1 MASEIQE
8 EFVWLELKPQQ
19 RFKDDQ
25 ENQVLK
31 VIQYATEF
39 AFFVFRNKSE
49 MRLIVRTTNKDMNL
63 FGTIDGLTV
72 ERIDRPHFEQMVT
85 KYLALKNHFMVPL
98 VDLAKIVKSDVY
110 SKLWQESS
118 RCMMAC
124 FVQDQ
129 TKKISNAI
137 HGKVTS
143 LESRMSKKDVVFSS
157 KRKVDLAGAKSKL
170 DGHNLY
176 NCFIIFGVETTSH
189 GLSELHVEKRNSVN
203 QEKILFENRIVNLK
217 KDLTDE
223 QLKKEYR
230 KQNKVHHDNIKKIK
244 GAFKLDVERSRS
256 DIVQSTKTLD
266 GIINTVLLNSF
277 SHRITTRKI
286 KFIHGKKTFKQK
298 LAELF
303 SIRSIDP
310 YTFIPQKLNSKSLAL
325 SYVELAFFLSFPQEK
340 DIQTINFGV
349 GVTPTFVHSPA
360 QDMSLTDITI
370 QCDPHHVSSDDQ
382 DRLNRSICDNL
393 KVRCARC
400 GVTIHIKKDDKGG
413 YDIDS
418 SFHIS

>member
-19 RFKDDQ
+19 RFKDDK

-31 VIQYATEF
+31 IIQYATEF

-49 MRLIVRTTNKDMNL
+49 MRLIVRTTNKDRNL

-72 ERIDRPHFEQMVT
+72 ERIDPPHFERMVT

-110 SKLWQESS
+110 SKFWQESS

-129 TKKISNAI
+129 TRKISNEI

-143 LESRMSKKDVVFSS
+143 LESRMSKKNVIFSS
-157 KRKVDLAGAKSKL
+157 KRKTDLAEAKSKL
-170 DGHNLY
+170 TGHNLY
-176 NCFIIFGVETTSH
+176 NCFIIFGVETTLH
-189 GLSELHVEKRNSVN
+189 EFSELDIEKRDRVN
-203 QEKILFENRIVNLK
+203 QEKILFENHIANLK
-217 KDLTDE
+217 KDLNDE
-223 QLKKEYR
+223 QFENEYE
-230 KQNKVHHDNIKKIK
+230 KQNKIHHDNVKKIK
-244 GAFKLDVERSRS
+244 DAFKLEVKRSRA

-266 GIINTVLLNSF
+266 DMINTVLLNSF
-277 SHRITTRKI
+277 AHRITSRKI
-286 KFIHGKKTFKQK
+286 KFTHGKKTFKQK

-303 SIRSIDP
+303 SVKSIDP
-310 YTFIPQKLNSKSLAL
+310 YTFIPQKLHSKSLAL
-325 SYVELAFFLSFPQEK
+325 SDVELAFFLSFPQEK

-360 QDMSLTDITI
+360 QDVSLTDLTM
-370 QCDPHHVSSDDQ
+370 QCDPHQVSSEDQ
-382 DRLNRSICDNL
+382 DRLSRSICDSL

-400 GVTIHIKKDDKGG
+400 GVPIHIKKDGKN
-413 YDIDS
+413 
-418 SFHIS
+418 

>member
-1 MASEIQE
+1 MTSKIQE

-25 ENQVLK
+25 ENQALK
-31 VIQYATEF
+31 IIQYATEF
-39 AFFVFRNKSE
+39 AFFVFRKKSE
-49 MRLIVRTTNKDMNL
+49 VRMIVRTTNKDRNL

-72 ERIDRPHFEQMVT
+72 EHIDPPHFERMVT

-110 SKLWQESS
+110 SKFWQESS

-143 LESRMSKKDVVFSS
+143 LESEMSKKNAIFSS
-157 KRKVDLAGAKSKL
+157 KRKADLAGAKSKL
-170 DGHNLY
+170 TGHNLY
-176 NCFIIFGVETTSH
+176 NCFIIFGVETTLH
-189 GLSELHVEKRNSVN
+189 EFSELDIEKRDRVN
-203 QEKILFENRIVNLK
+203 QEKILFENRITNLK
-217 KDLTDE
+217 KDLTYE
-223 QLKKEYR
+223 QFKKEYR
-230 KQNKVHHDNIKKIK
+230 KQNKIHHDNVKKIEND
-244 GAFKLDVERSRS
+244 FKLEAERSRT
-256 DIVQSTKTLD
+256 DIVQSIKTLD

-277 SHRITTRKI
+277 SHRITSRMI
-286 KFIHGKKTFKQK
+286 KFIHGKNTFKQK

-303 SIRSIDP
+303 SVKSIDP

-325 SYVELAFFLSFPQEK
+325 SDVELAFFLSFPQEK

-360 QDMSLTDITI
+360 QDLSLTDLTM
-370 QCDPHHVSSDDQ
+370 QCDPHQVSSDDQ
-382 DRLNRSICDNL
+382 DRLSRSICDSL
-393 KVRCARC
+393 KVRCEIC
-400 GVTIHIKKDDKGG
+400 GVPIHIKKDRKNWQE
-413 YDIDS
+413 
-418 SFHIS
+418 

>member
-1 MASEIQE
+1 MSSKIHE

-31 VIQYATEF
+31 IIQYATEF

-49 MRLIVRTTNKDMNL
+49 MRLIVRTTNKDRNL

-72 ERIDRPHFEQMVT
+72 ERIDQPHFERMVT

-98 VDLAKIVKSDVY
+98 VDLTKIVKSDVY
-110 SKLWQESS
+110 SKFWQESS

-129 TKKISNAI
+129 TRKISNEI
-137 HGKVTS
+137 HSKVTS
-143 LESRMSKKDVVFSS
+143 LESRMSKKNAIFSS
-157 KRKVDLAGAKSKL
+157 KRKTDLAGAKSKL
-170 DGHNLY
+170 TGHNLY
-176 NCFIIFGVETTSH
+176 NCFMVFGVETTLH
-189 GLSELHVEKRNSVN
+189 EFSELDIEKRDRVN
-203 QEKILFENRIVNLK
+203 QEKIMFENRIANLK
-217 KDLTDE
+217 KDLIDE
-223 QLKKEYR
+223 QFENEYE
-230 KQNKVHHDNIKKIK
+230 KQIKVHHDNVKKIK
-244 GAFKLDVERSRS
+244 DAFKLEVKRSRV

-266 GIINTVLLNSF
+266 DMINTVLLNSF
-277 SHRITTRKI
+277 SHRITSRKI
-286 KFIHGKKTFKQK
+286 KCIHGKKTFKQK

-303 SIRSIDP
+303 SVKSIDP
-310 YTFIPQKLNSKSLAL
+310 YTFIPQRLNSKSLAL
-325 SYVELAFFLSFPQEK
+325 SDVELAFFLSFPQEK

-360 QDMSLTDITI
+360 QDVSLTDITI
-370 QCDPHHVSSDDQ
+370 QCDPHQVSSEDQ
-382 DRLNRSICDNL
+382 DRLGRSICDSL

-400 GVTIHIKKDDKGG
+400 GVSIHIKKDDK
-413 YDIDS
+413 I
-418 SFHIS
+418 

>member
-1 MASEIQE
+1 MASKIHE

-31 VIQYATEF
+31 IIQYATEF

-49 MRLIVRTTNKDMNL
+49 MRLMVRTTDKDRNI

-72 ERIDRPHFEQMVT
+72 ECIDPPHFEQMVT

-110 SKLWQESS
+110 SKFWQESS

-137 HGKVTS
+137 HNKVTS
-143 LESRMSKKDVVFSS
+143 LESKMSKKNAVFSS
-157 KRKVDLAGAKSKL
+157 KIKADLAGTKSKL
-170 DGHNLY
+170 TGHNLY
-176 NCFIIFGVETTSH
+176 NCFMVFGVETTLH
-189 GLSELHVEKRNSVN
+189 EFSELDIEKRNSVN
-203 QEKILFENRIVNLK
+203 QEKILFENHIANLK

-223 QLKKEYR
+223 QFKNEYER
-230 KQNKVHHDNIKKIK
+230 QNKIHHDNVKKIK
-244 GAFKLDVERSRS
+244 DAFKLEVKKSRA
-256 DIVQSTKTLD
+256 DIIQSTKTLD
-266 GIINTVLLNSF
+266 DMINTVLLNSF
-277 SHRITTRKI
+277 SHRITSRKI

-303 SIRSIDP
+303 SIKSIDP
-310 YTFIPQKLNSKSLAL
+310 YTFIPQKLHSKSLAL
-325 SYVELAFFLSFPQEK
+325 SDVELAFFLSFPQEK

-360 QDMSLTDITI
+360 QDVSLTDLTM
-370 QCDPHHVSSDDQ
+370 QCDPHQVSSEDQ
-382 DRLNRSICDNL
+382 DRLNRSICDSL

-400 GVTIHIKKDDKGG
+400 GVPIHIKKDDKG
-413 YDIDS
+413 
-418 SFHIS
+418 

>member
-1 MASEIQE
+1 M
-8 EFVWLELKPQQ
+8 WLELKPQQ

-31 VIQYATEF
+31 IIQYATEF

-49 MRLIVRTTNKDMNL
+49 MRMIVRTTDKDRNI

-72 ERIDRPHFEQMVT
+72 ERIDQPHFERMVT

-129 TKKISNAI
+129 TRKISNAI
-137 HGKVTS
+137 HDKVTS
-143 LESRMSKKDVVFSS
+143 LESRMSKKNAIFSS
-157 KRKVDLAGAKSKL
+157 KRKTDLVEAKSKL
-170 DGHNLY
+170 TGHNLY
-176 NCFIIFGVETTSH
+176 NCFIIFGVETTLH
-189 GLSELHVEKRNSVN
+189 EFSELDIEKRDRVN
-203 QEKILFENRIVNLK
+203 QEKILFENRIANLK
-217 KDLTDE
+217 KDLIDE
-223 QLKKEYR
+223 QFENEYE
-230 KQNKVHHDNIKKIK
+230 KQNKIHHDNVKKIK
-244 GAFKLDVERSRS
+244 DAFKLEVERSRA
-256 DIVQSTKTLD
+256 DIIQSTKTLD
-266 GIINTVLLNSF
+266 NMINTVLLNSF
-277 SHRITTRKI
+277 AHRITSSKI

-303 SIRSIDP
+303 SIKLIDP
-310 YTFIPQKLNSKSLAL
+310 YTFIPQKLHSKSLGL
-325 SYVELAFFLSFPQEK
+325 SDVELAFFLSFPQEK

-360 QDMSLTDITI
+360 QDLSLTDLTM
-370 QCDPHHVSSDDQ
+370 QCDPHQVSSEDQ
-382 DRLNRSICDNL
+382 DRLSRSICDSL

-400 GVTIHIKKDDKGG
+400 GVPIHIKKDGKN
-413 YDIDS
+413 
-418 SFHIS
+418 

>member
-1 MASEIQE
+1 M
-8 EFVWLELKPQQ
+8 WLELKPQQ

-31 VIQYATEF
+31 IIQYATEF

-49 MRLIVRTTNKDMNL
+49 MRMIVRTTDKDRNI

-72 ERIDRPHFEQMVT
+72 ERIDQPHFERMVT

-129 TKKISNAI
+129 TRKISNAI
-137 HGKVTS
+137 HDKVTS
-143 LESRMSKKDVVFSS
+143 LESRMSKKNAIFSS
-157 KRKVDLAGAKSKL
+157 KRKTDLVEAKSKL
-170 DGHNLY
+170 TGHNLY
-176 NCFIIFGVETTSH
+176 NCFIIFGVETTLH
-189 GLSELHVEKRNSVN
+189 EFSELDIEKRDRVN
-203 QEKILFENRIVNLK
+203 QEKILFENRIANLK
-217 KDLTDE
+217 KDLIDE
-223 QLKKEYR
+223 QFENEYE
-230 KQNKVHHDNIKKIK
+230 KQNKIHHDNVKKIK
-244 GAFKLDVERSRS
+244 DAFKLEVERSRA
-256 DIVQSTKTLD
+256 DIIQSTKTLD
-266 GIINTVLLNSF
+266 NMINTVLLNSF
-277 SHRITTRKI
+277 AHRITSRKI

-303 SIRSIDP
+303 SVKSIDP
-310 YTFIPQKLNSKSLAL
+310 YTFIPQKLDSKSLAL
-325 SYVELAFFLSFPQEK
+325 SDVELAFFLSFPQEK

-360 QDMSLTDITI
+360 QDLSLTDLTM
-370 QCDPHHVSSDDQ
+370 QCDPHQVSSEDQ
-382 DRLNRSICDNL
+382 DRLSRSICDSL

-400 GVTIHIKKDDKGG
+400 GVPIHIKKDGKN
-413 YDIDS
+413 
-418 SFHIS
+418 

>member
-1 MASEIQE
+1 MTLKIQE

-31 VIQYATEF
+31 IIQYATEF

-49 MRLIVRTTNKDMNL
+49 MRLIVRTTNKDTNL

-72 ERIDRPHFEQMVT
+72 ERMDQPHFENMVT
-85 KYLALKNHFMVPL
+85 KHLALKNHFMVPL
-98 VDLAKIVKSDVY
+98 VDLAKISKSDVY
-110 SKLWQESS
+110 SKFWQESS

-143 LESRMSKKDVVFSS
+143 LESRMSKKNAVFSS
-157 KRKVDLAGAKSKL
+157 KRKADLVGAKSKL

-189 GLSELHVEKRNSVN
+189 EFSELYAEKRARVN
-203 QEKILFENRIVNLK
+203 QEKILFENRIANLK
-217 KDLTDE
+217 KDLTGK
-223 QLKKEYR
+223 QFKKEYR
-230 KQNKVHHDNIKKIK
+230 KQNKIHRDNIKKIEND
-244 GAFKLDVERSRS
+244 FKLEAKRSKA
-256 DIVQSTKTLD
+256 DIVQSNKTLD
-266 GIINTVLLNSF
+266 NIINTVLLNSF
-277 SHRITTRKI
+277 SHRITSRKI
-286 KFIHGKKTFKQK
+286 KFAHGKKTFKQK

-303 SIRSIDP
+303 SVKSIDP

-325 SYVELAFFLSFPQEK
+325 SDVELAFFLSFPQEK
-340 DIQTINFGV
+340 DIQIINFGV

-360 QDMSLTDITI
+360 QDVSLTDLTM
-370 QCDPHHVSSDDQ
+370 QCDPHQVSSEDQ
-382 DRLNRSICDNL
+382 DRLNRSICDSL
-393 KVRCARC
+393 KVRCAR
-400 GVTIHIKKDDKGG
+400 
-413 YDIDS
+413 
-418 SFHIS
+418 

>member
-1 MASEIQE
+1 MSSKIQE

-31 VIQYATEF
+31 IIQYSTEF
-39 AFFVFRNKSE
+39 SFFVFRNKSE
-49 MRLIVRTTNKDMNL
+49 MRLIVRTTNKDRNL

-72 ERIDRPHFEQMVT
+72 ERIDPPHFEQMIT

-110 SKLWQESS
+110 SKFWQESS

-129 TKKISNAI
+129 TRKISNAI

-143 LESRMSKKDVVFSS
+143 LESRMSKKNAIFSS
-157 KRKVDLAGAKSKL
+157 KIKADLAGAKNKL

-176 NCFIIFGVETTSH
+176 NCFIIFGVETTLH
-189 GLSELHVEKRNSVN
+189 ELSELDIEKRDRVN
-203 QEKILFENRIVNLK
+203 QEKILFENHIANLK
-217 KDLTDE
+217 KDITDE
-223 QLKKEYR
+223 QFEKER
-230 KQNKVHHDNIKKIK
+230 KKQNKVYHDNVKKIK
-244 GAFKLDVERSRS
+244 DVCKLEVERSRT

-266 GIINTVLLNSF
+266 GIINAVLLNSF
-277 SHRITTRKI
+277 AYRITSRKI

-298 LAELF
+298 VAELF
-303 SIRSIDP
+303 SVKSIDP
-310 YTFIPQKLNSKSLAL
+310 YTFMPQKLHSKSLAL
-325 SYVELAFFLSFPQEK
+325 SDVELAFFLSFPQEK

-360 QDMSLTDITI
+360 QDLSLTDITI
-370 QCDPHHVSSDDQ
+370 QCEPHQVSSEDQ
-382 DRLNRSICDNL
+382 DRLNRSICDSL
-393 KVRCARC
+393 KIRCARC
-400 GVTIHIKKDDKGG
+400 GVTIHIKKDGKNWQEHQ
-413 YDIDS
+413 I
-418 SFHIS
+418 

>member
-1 MASEIQE
+1 MASEIQDE
-8 EFVWLELKPQQ
+8 KFVWLELKPQQ

-31 VIQYATEF
+31 IIQYATEF

-49 MRLIVRTTNKDMNL
+49 MRLIVRTTDKDRNL

-72 ERIDRPHFEQMVT
+72 ERIDPPHFERMVT

-98 VDLAKIVKSDVY
+98 VDLTKIVKSDVY
-110 SKLWQESS
+110 SKFWQESS

-129 TKKISNAI
+129 TRKISNEI
-137 HGKVTS
+137 HRKVTS
-143 LESRMSKKDVVFSS
+143 LESRMSKKNAIFSS
-157 KRKVDLAGAKSKL
+157 KRKTDLAGAKSKL

-176 NCFIIFGVETTSH
+176 NCFIIFGVETTLH
-189 GLSELHVEKRNSVN
+189 EFSELDIEKRNSVN
-203 QEKILFENRIVNLK
+203 QEKIMFENRIANLK
-217 KDLTDE
+217 KDLIDE
-223 QLKKEYR
+223 QFENEYE
-230 KQNKVHHDNIKKIK
+230 KQIKVHHDNVKKIK
-244 GAFKLDVERSRS
+244 DAFKLEVKRSRA
-256 DIVQSTKTLD
+256 DIVQSTKILED
-266 GIINTVLLNSF
+266 MINTVLLNSF
-277 SHRITTRKI
+277 SHRITSRKI

-303 SIRSIDP
+303 SVKSIDP
-310 YTFIPQKLNSKSLAL
+310 YTFIPQRLNSKSLAL
-325 SYVELAFFLSFPQEK
+325 SDVELAFFLSFPQEK

-360 QDMSLTDITI
+360 QDVSLTDITI
-370 QCDPHHVSSDDQ
+370 QCDPHQVSSEDQ
-382 DRLNRSICDNL
+382 DRLNRSICDSL

-400 GVTIHIKKDDKGG
+400 GVPIHIKKDDK
-413 YDIDS
+413 I
-418 SFHIS
+418 

>member
-1 MASEIQE
+1 MTLKIQE

-31 VIQYATEF
+31 IIQYATEF

-49 MRLIVRTTNKDMNL
+49 MRLIVRTTNKDTNL

-72 ERIDRPHFEQMVT
+72 ERMDQPHFENMVT
-85 KYLALKNHFMVPL
+85 KHLALKNHFMVPL
-98 VDLAKIVKSDVY
+98 VDLAKISKSDVY
-110 SKLWQESS
+110 SKFWQESS

-143 LESRMSKKDVVFSS
+143 LESRMSKKNAVFSS
-157 KRKVDLAGAKSKL
+157 KRKADLVGAKSKL

-189 GLSELHVEKRNSVN
+189 EFSELYAEKRARVN
-203 QEKILFENRIVNLK
+203 QEKILFENRIANLK
-217 KDLTDE
+217 KDLTGK
-223 QLKKEYR
+223 QFKKEYR
-230 KQNKVHHDNIKKIK
+230 KQNKIHRDNIKKIEND
-244 GAFKLDVERSRS
+244 FKLEAKRSKA
-256 DIVQSTKTLD
+256 DIVQSNKTLD
-266 GIINTVLLNSF
+266 NIINTVLLNSF
-277 SHRITTRKI
+277 SHRITSRKI
-286 KFIHGKKTFKQK
+286 KFAHGKKTFKQK
-298 LAELF
+298 LAGLF
-303 SIRSIDP
+303 SVKSIDP

-325 SYVELAFFLSFPQEK
+325 SDVELAFFLSFPQEK
-340 DIQTINFGV
+340 DIQIINFGV

-360 QDMSLTDITI
+360 QDVSLTDLTM
-370 QCDPHHVSSDDQ
+370 QCDPHQVSSEDQ
-382 DRLNRSICDNL
+382 DRLNRSICDSL

-400 GVTIHIKKDDKGG
+400 GVPIHIKKDEK
-413 YDIDS
+413 
-418 SFHIS
+418 F

>member
-8 EFVWLELKPQQ
+8 EFVWIELKPQQ
-19 RFKDDQ
+19 RFKDDK

-31 VIQYATEF
+31 IIQYATEF

-49 MRLIVRTTNKDMNL
+49 MRLIVRTTNKDRNL

-72 ERIDRPHFEQMVT
+72 ERIDPPHFERMVT

-110 SKLWQESS
+110 SKFWQESS

-124 FVQDQ
+124 FVQYQ
-129 TKKISNAI
+129 TRKISNEI

-143 LESRMSKKDVVFSS
+143 LESRMSKKNVIFSS
-157 KRKVDLAGAKSKL
+157 KRKTDLAEAKSKL
-170 DGHNLY
+170 TGHNLY
-176 NCFIIFGVETTSH
+176 NCFIIFGVETTLH
-189 GLSELHVEKRNSVN
+189 EFSELDIEKRDRVN
-203 QEKILFENRIVNLK
+203 QEKILFENHIANLK
-217 KDLTDE
+217 KDLNDE
-223 QLKKEYR
+223 QFENEYE
-230 KQNKVHHDNIKKIK
+230 KQNKIHHDNVKKIK
-244 GAFKLDVERSRS
+244 DAFKLEVKRSRA

-266 GIINTVLLNSF
+266 DMINTVLLNSF
-277 SHRITTRKI
+277 AHRITSRKI
-286 KFIHGKKTFKQK
+286 KFTHGKKTFKQK

-303 SIRSIDP
+303 SVKSIDP
-310 YTFIPQKLNSKSLAL
+310 YTFIPQKLHSKSLAL
-325 SYVELAFFLSFPQEK
+325 SDVELAFFLSFPQEK

-360 QDMSLTDITI
+360 QDVSLTDLTM
-370 QCDPHHVSSDDQ
+370 QCDPHQVSSEDQ
-382 DRLNRSICDNL
+382 DRLSRSICDSL

-400 GVTIHIKKDDKGG
+400 GVPIHIKKDGKN
-413 YDIDS
+413 
-418 SFHIS
+418 

>member
-1 MASEIQE
+1 MTSKIQE

-31 VIQYATEF
+31 IIQYATEF

-49 MRLIVRTTNKDMNL
+49 MRLIVRTTNKDRNL

-72 ERIDRPHFEQMVT
+72 ERIDQPHFERMVT

-110 SKLWQESS
+110 SKFWQESS

-129 TKKISNAI
+129 TRKISNAV

-143 LESRMSKKDVVFSS
+143 LESRMSKKNAIFSS
-157 KRKVDLAGAKSKL
+157 KIKADLAGAKSKL

-176 NCFIIFGVETTSH
+176 NCFIIFGVETTLH
-189 GLSELHVEKRNSVN
+189 EFSELDIEKRDRVN
-203 QEKILFENRIVNLK
+203 QEKILFENRIANLK

-223 QLKKEYR
+223 QFENEYE
-230 KQNKVHHDNIKKIK
+230 KQNKIHHDNVKKIK
-244 GAFKLDVERSRS
+244 DAFKLEMKRSRA

-266 GIINTVLLNSF
+266 DMINTVLLNSF
-277 SHRITTRKI
+277 SHRITSRKI
-286 KFIHGKKTFKQK
+286 KFMHGKKTFRQK

-303 SIRSIDP
+303 SIKSIDP
-310 YTFIPQKLNSKSLAL
+310 YTFIPQKLHSKSLAL
-325 SYVELAFFLSFPQEK
+325 SDVELAFFLSFPQEK

-360 QDMSLTDITI
+360 QDLSLTDITI
-370 QCDPHHVSSDDQ
+370 QCDPHQVSSEDQ
-382 DRLNRSICDNL
+382 DRLSRSICDNL

-400 GVTIHIKKDDKGG
+400 GVPIHIKKDGKN
-413 YDIDS
+413 
-418 SFHIS
+418 

>member
-31 VIQYATEF
+31 IIQYATEF

-49 MRLIVRTTNKDMNL
+49 MRLIVRTTDKDRNI

-72 ERIDRPHFEQMVT
+72 EHIDQPHFERMVT

-110 SKLWQESS
+110 SKFWQESS

-129 TKKISNAI
+129 TRKISNEI

-143 LESRMSKKDVVFSS
+143 LESRMSRKNAIFSS
-157 KRKVDLAGAKSKL
+157 KRKTDLAGAKGKL

-176 NCFIIFGVETTSH
+176 NCFIIFGVETTLH
-189 GLSELHVEKRNSVN
+189 EFSELDIEKRDRVN
-203 QEKILFENRIVNLK
+203 QEKILFENHIANLK
-217 KDLTDE
+217 KDLIDE
-223 QLKKEYR
+223 QFENEYE
-230 KQNKVHHDNIKKIK
+230 KQNKIHHDNVKKIK
-244 GAFKLDVERSRS
+244 DAFKLEVKRSRV

-266 GIINTVLLNSF
+266 DMINTVLLNSF
-277 SHRITTRKI
+277 SHRITSRKI

-303 SIRSIDP
+303 SVKSIDP
-310 YTFIPQKLNSKSLAL
+310 YTFIPQKLDSKSLAL
-325 SYVELAFFLSFPQEK
+325 SDVELAFFLSFPQEK

-349 GVTPTFVHSPA
+349 GVTPTFVHSAA
-360 QDMSLTDITI
+360 QDVSLTDLTM
-370 QCDPHHVSSDDQ
+370 QCDPHQVSSEDQ
-382 DRLNRSICDNL
+382 DRLSRSICDSL
-393 KVRCARC
+393 KVRCVRC
-400 GVTIHIKKDDKGG
+400 GVPIHIKKDGKN
-413 YDIDS
+413 
-418 SFHIS
+418 

>member
-31 VIQYATEF
+31 IIQYATEF

-49 MRLIVRTTNKDMNL
+49 MRLIVRTTDKDRNL

-72 ERIDRPHFEQMVT
+72 ERIDQPHFERMVT

-110 SKLWQESS
+110 SKFWQESS

-129 TKKISNAI
+129 TRKISNEI

-143 LESRMSKKDVVFSS
+143 LESRMSKKNAIFSS
-157 KRKVDLAGAKSKL
+157 KRKADLAGAKSKL

-176 NCFIIFGVETTSH
+176 NCFIIFGVETTLH
-189 GLSELHVEKRNSVN
+189 EFSELDIEKRDRVN
-203 QEKILFENRIVNLK
+203 QEKILFENRIANLK
-217 KDLTDE
+217 KDLDDE
-223 QLKKEYR
+223 QFEKEHE
-230 KQNKVHHDNIKKIK
+230 KQNKVHHDNVKKIK
-244 GAFKLDVERSRS
+244 DVFKLEVERSRT

-266 GIINTVLLNSF
+266 DMINTVLLNSF
-277 SHRITTRKI
+277 SHRITSRKI

-303 SIRSIDP
+303 SVKSIDP
-310 YTFIPQKLNSKSLAL
+310 YTFIPQKLHSKSLAL
-325 SYVELAFFLSFPQEK
+325 SDVESAFFLSFPQEK

-360 QDMSLTDITI
+360 QDRVTDRYYYT
-370 QCDPHHVSSDDQ
+370 V
-382 DRLNRSICDNL
+382 
-393 KVRCARC
+393 
-400 GVTIHIKKDDKGG
+400 
-413 YDIDS
+413 
-418 SFHIS
+418 

>member
-1 MASEIQE
+1 MTSEIQDE
-8 EFVWLELKPQQ
+8 ECVWLELKPQQ

-31 VIQYATEF
+31 IIQYATEF

-49 MRLIVRTTNKDMNL
+49 MRLIVRTTNKDRNL

-72 ERIDRPHFEQMVT
+72 EHIDQPHFERMIT

-110 SKLWQESS
+110 AKFWQESS

-129 TKKISNAI
+129 TKKISNTI

-143 LESRMSKKDVVFSS
+143 FESRMSKKNAIFSS
-157 KRKVDLAGAKSKL
+157 KTKADLAGAKSKL
-170 DGHNLY
+170 DGHNLH
-176 NCFIIFGVETTSH
+176 NCFIIFGVETTLH
-189 GLSELHVEKRNSVN
+189 ELAEFDAERRNRVN
-203 QEKILFENRIVNLK
+203 QEKTLFENRIANLE
-217 KDLTDE
+217 KDLTGE
-223 QLKKEYR
+223 QFKNEYE
-230 KQNKVHHDNIKKIK
+230 KQNKIHHDNVKKIK
-244 GAFKLDVERSRS
+244 DTFKLEVERSMV

-266 GIINTVLLNSF
+266 DMINTVLLNSF
-277 SHRITTRKI
+277 SHRITSRKI
-286 KFIHGKKTFKQK
+286 KFIHGKKTFRKK

-303 SIRSIDP
+303 SVKSIDP
-310 YTFIPQKLNSKSLAL
+310 YTFIPQKLHSKSLAL
-325 SYVELAFFLSFPQEK
+325 SDVELAFFLSFPQEK

-360 QDMSLTDITI
+360 QDLSLTDITS
-370 QCDPHHVSSDDQ
+370 V
-382 DRLNRSICDNL
+382 
-393 KVRCARC
+393 
-400 GVTIHIKKDDKGG
+400 IHIT
-413 YDIDS
+413 S
-418 SFHIS
+418 SEAKTGKPFNM

>member
-1 MASEIQE
+1 
-8 EFVWLELKPQQ
+8 VWLELKPQQ

-31 VIQYATEF
+31 IIQYATEF

-49 MRLIVRTTNKDMNL
+49 MRMIVRTTDKDRNI

-72 ERIDRPHFEQMVT
+72 ERIDQPHFERMVT

-129 TKKISNAI
+129 TRKISNAI
-137 HGKVTS
+137 HDKVTS
-143 LESRMSKKDVVFSS
+143 LESRMSKKNAIFSS
-157 KRKVDLAGAKSKL
+157 KRKTDLVEAKSKL
-170 DGHNLY
+170 TGHNLY
-176 NCFIIFGVETTSH
+176 NCFIIFGVETTLH
-189 GLSELHVEKRNSVN
+189 EFSELDIEKRDRVN
-203 QEKILFENRIVNLK
+203 QEKILFENRIANLK
-217 KDLTDE
+217 KDLIDE
-223 QLKKEYR
+223 QFENEYE
-230 KQNKVHHDNIKKIK
+230 KQNKIHHDNVKKIK
-244 GAFKLDVERSRS
+244 DAFKLEVERSRA
-256 DIVQSTKTLD
+256 DIIQSTKTLD
-266 GIINTVLLNSF
+266 NMINTVLLNSF
-277 SHRITTRKI
+277 AHRITSSKI

-303 SIRSIDP
+303 SIKLIDP
-310 YTFIPQKLNSKSLAL
+310 YTFIPQKLHSKSLGL
-325 SYVELAFFLSFPQEK
+325 SDVELAFFLSFPQEK

-360 QDMSLTDITI
+360 QDLSLTDLTM
-370 QCDPHHVSSDDQ
+370 QCDPHQVSSEDQ
-382 DRLNRSICDNL
+382 DRLSRSICDSL

-400 GVTIHIKKDDKGG
+400 GVPIHIKKDGKN
-413 YDIDS
+413 
-418 SFHIS
+418 

>member
-1 MASEIQE
+1 MTSKIQE

-31 VIQYATEF
+31 IIQYATEF

-49 MRLIVRTTNKDMNL
+49 MRLIVRTTDKDRNI

-72 ERIDRPHFEQMVT
+72 EHIDQPHFERMVT

-110 SKLWQESS
+110 SKFWQESS

-143 LESRMSKKDVVFSS
+143 LESRMSKKNAIFSS
-157 KRKVDLAGAKSKL
+157 KIKADLAGAKSKF

-176 NCFIIFGVETTSH
+176 NCFIIFGVETTLH
-189 GLSELHVEKRNSVN
+189 EFSELDIEKRDRVN
-203 QEKILFENRIVNLK
+203 QEKILFENRIANLK
-217 KDLTDE
+217 KDLDDE
-223 QLKKEYR
+223 QFEKER
-230 KQNKVHHDNIKKIK
+230 KKQNKIHHDNVKKIK
-244 GAFKLDVERSRS
+244 DVFKFEVERSRA
-256 DIVQSTKTLD
+256 DIAQSTKTLD
-266 GIINTVLLNSF
+266 GIIDSVLLNSF
-277 SHRITTRKI
+277 AYRITTRKI

-303 SIRSIDP
+303 SVKSVDP
-310 YTFIPQKLNSKSLAL
+310 YTFIPQKLHSKSLAL
-325 SYVELAFFLSFPQEK
+325 SDVELAFFLSFPQEK

-360 QDMSLTDITI
+360 QDVSLTDITI
-370 QCDPHHVSSDDQ
+370 QCDPHQVSSEDQ
-382 DRLNRSICDNL
+382 DRVSRSICDSL

-400 GVTIHIKKDDKGG
+400 GVTIHIKKDKK
-413 YDIDS
+413 I
-418 SFHIS
+418 

>member
-1 MASEIQE
+1 MTSKIQE

-31 VIQYATEF
+31 IIQYATEF

-49 MRLIVRTTNKDMNL
+49 MRLIVRTTNKDRNL

-72 ERIDRPHFEQMVT
+72 ERIDQPHFERMVT

-110 SKLWQESS
+110 SKFWQESS

-129 TKKISNAI
+129 TRKISNAV

-143 LESRMSKKDVVFSS
+143 LESRMSKKNAIFSS
-157 KRKVDLAGAKSKL
+157 KIKADLAGAKSKL

-176 NCFIIFGVETTSH
+176 NCFIIFGVETTLH
-189 GLSELHVEKRNSVN
+189 EFSELDIEKRDRVN
-203 QEKILFENRIVNLK
+203 QEKILFENRIANLK

-223 QLKKEYR
+223 QFENEYE
-230 KQNKVHHDNIKKIK
+230 KQNKIHHDNVKKIK
-244 GAFKLDVERSRS
+244 DAFKLEMKRSRA

-266 GIINTVLLNSF
+266 DMINTVLLNSF
-277 SHRITTRKI
+277 SHRITSRKI
-286 KFIHGKKTFKQK
+286 KFMHGKKTFKTKTCRIVFCQ
-298 LAELF
+298 
-303 SIRSIDP
+303 
-310 YTFIPQKLNSKSLAL
+310 
-325 SYVELAFFLSFPQEK
+325 
-340 DIQTINFGV
+340 IN
-349 GVTPTFVHSPA
+349 
-360 QDMSLTDITI
+360 
-370 QCDPHHVSSDDQ
+370 
-382 DRLNRSICDNL
+382 
-393 KVRCARC
+393 
-400 GVTIHIKKDDKGG
+400 
-413 YDIDS
+413 
-418 SFHIS
+418 

>member
-1 MASEIQE
+1 MTSKIQE

-31 VIQYATEF
+31 IIQYATEF

-49 MRLIVRTTNKDMNL
+49 MRLIVRTTNKDRNL

-72 ERIDRPHFEQMVT
+72 ERIDPPYFEQMVT

-98 VDLAKIVKSDVY
+98 VDLAKIVKSDIY
-110 SKLWQESS
+110 SKFWQESS

-143 LESRMSKKDVVFSS
+143 LESRISKKNAIFSS
-157 KRKVDLAGAKSKL
+157 KIKADLAEAKSKL

-176 NCFIIFGVETTSH
+176 NCFIVFGVESTLH
-189 GLSELHVEKRNSVN
+189 EFPELNIEKKDRVN
-203 QEKILFENRIVNLK
+203 QEKIRFENHITNLK

-223 QLKKEYR
+223 QFKKEYR
-230 KQNKVHHDNIKKIK
+230 MQHKIHHDNVKKIEND
-244 GAFKLDVERSRS
+244 FKLEAERSRA
-256 DIVQSTKTLD
+256 DIVQSIKTLD

-277 SHRITTRKI
+277 SHRITSRMI

-298 LAELF
+298 LVELF
-303 SIRSIDP
+303 SAKSIDP
-310 YTFIPQKLNSKSLAL
+310 YTFIPQKLHSKSFAL
-325 SYVELAFFLSFPQEK
+325 SDVELAFFLSFPQEK
-340 DIQTINFGV
+340 DMQIINFGV

-360 QDMSLTDITI
+360 QDLSLTDLTM
-370 QCDPHHVSSDDQ
+370 QCDPHQVSSDDQ
-382 DRLNRSICDNL
+382 DRLNRSISDSL
-393 KVRCARC
+393 KVHCTRC
-400 GVTIHIKKDDKGG
+400 GVPIHIKKDDNG
-413 YDIDS
+413 
-418 SFHIS
+418 

>member
-1 MASEIQE
+1 MTSEIQDE

-31 VIQYATEF
+31 IIQYATEF

-49 MRLIVRTTNKDMNL
+49 MRLIVRTTNKDRNL

-72 ERIDRPHFEQMVT
+72 ERIDQPHFERMVT

-98 VDLAKIVKSDVY
+98 VDLTKIVKSDVY
-110 SKLWQESS
+110 SKFWQESS

-129 TKKISNAI
+129 TRKISNEI
-137 HGKVTS
+137 HSKVTS
-143 LESRMSKKDVVFSS
+143 LESRMSKKNAIFSS
-157 KRKVDLAGAKSKL
+157 KRKTDLAGAKSKL
-170 DGHNLY
+170 TGHNLY
-176 NCFIIFGVETTSH
+176 NCFMVFGVETTLH
-189 GLSELHVEKRNSVN
+189 EFSELDIEKRDRVN
-203 QEKILFENRIVNLK
+203 QEKIMFENRIANLK
-217 KDLTDE
+217 KDLIDE
-223 QLKKEYR
+223 QFENEYE
-230 KQNKVHHDNIKKIK
+230 KQIKVHHDNVKKIK
-244 GAFKLDVERSRS
+244 DAFKLEVKRSRV

-266 GIINTVLLNSF
+266 DMINTVLLNSF
-277 SHRITTRKI
+277 SHRITSRKI
-286 KFIHGKKTFKQK
+286 KCIHGQKTFKQK

-303 SIRSIDP
+303 SVKSIDP
-310 YTFIPQKLNSKSLAL
+310 YTFIPQRLNSKSLAL
-325 SYVELAFFLSFPQEK
+325 SDVELAFFLSFPQEK

-360 QDMSLTDITI
+360 QDVSLTDITI
-370 QCDPHHVSSDDQ
+370 QCDPHQVSSEDQ
-382 DRLNRSICDNL
+382 DRLGRSICDSL

-400 GVTIHIKKDDKGG
+400 GVSIHIKKDDK
-413 YDIDS
+413 I
-418 SFHIS
+418 